1 MLQFLRWSEITT
13 AMGDMILEPVRLL
26 VTLVT
31 VWLRAPEWF
40 TEVLVIKKK

>member
-1 MLQFLRWSEITT
+1 MLQILRWSEITT
-13 AMGDMILEPVRLL
+13 AMSHMILEPVRLL

-31 VWLRAPEWF
+31 VWFRARVWF